1 MVFRVDQG
9 RLGIQADRC
18 AGAEVIVVGVLNTDT
33 VSGRGRGILEES
45 LRSAMPFSAEKV
57 ANCISL
63 PEPALLLPD
72 RILAGDWSSSRR

>member
-1 MVFRVDQG
+1 MTNAGWGFKP
-9 RLGIQADRC
+9 DRC
-18 AGAEVIVVGVLNTDT
+18 PEAEVIGVRVLNTDV

-63 PEPALLLPD
+63 SEPALLLPD
-72 RILAGDWSSSRR
+72 GILAGDWSSSRR